1 MISEIHDFGHWRL
14 GFGKY
19 KGHALTDI
27 PTNYIRW
34 GAINFTSRTTEQT
47 MFAAE
52 LAKRTQSKKRTQ
64 PKVNQHLLHEME
76 IQQGPFGHHAARLVC
91 VPCKKFIQWLPK
103 NYETALELLNTRD
116 ANNA

>member
-1 MISEIHDFGHWRL
+1 MSKIHDFGHWRL

-52 LAKRTQSKKRTQ
+52 LAKRTQPKERTR
-64 PKVNQHLLHEME
+64 PKVDKHLDHEME
-76 IQQGPFGHHAARLVC
+76 IIEGPFQQHAAKLI
-91 VPCKKFIQWLPK
+91 CKQCNTWVMWLPK
-103 NYETALELLNTRD
+103 NYEELLNEKENRSPIV
-116 ANNA
+116 